1 MLDNEISFTLSGRE
15 ILFVVILL
23 GICLVWCA
31 ICFIISIRSG
41 EKQDE
46 KCTRKCIH
54 MLRKDFLYMGVIASI
69 TVVLLLTLTFATDGN
84 AVNYFSFAGML
95 SSIILSVVAI
105 FMTIN
110 SENESKEAK
119 IQLDKSVAKM
129 EDTAQKLEE
138 AAKEWKE
145 SNGSL
150 LNKFDEQKDVFENIL
165 SSSQSILEQ
174 SKEINRKVDDMIAE
188 NNMDFSGNKDGWSD
202 VSQKEIH

>member
-1 MLDNEISFTLSGRE
+1 MLDKEISFILGGRE
-15 ILFVVILL
+15 ILFIVILL

-31 ICFIISIRSG
+31 ICFITSMRRG

-69 TVVLLLTLTFATDGN
+69 AVVLLLTLTFSNDGN

-110 SENESKEAK
+110 SENESKETK
-119 IQLDKSVAKM
+119 IQLDKSVSKL
-129 EDTAQKLEE
+129 ESTAQKIEEASAVWKKSNQSLLEE
-138 AAKEWKE
+138 
-145 SNGSL
+145 
-150 LNKFDEQKDVFENIL
+150 FDKQKKIFEEIL

-174 SKEINRKVDDMIAE
+174 SKEINRKVDDMISVNDMEMAE
-188 NNMDFSGNKDGWSD
+188 SGNAWSGK
-202 VSQKEIH
+202 SQKGN

>member
-1 MLDNEISFTLSGRE
+1 MLDKEISFSLSGRE
-15 ILFVVILL
+15 ILFIAILL
-23 GICLVWCA
+23 GICLIWCA
-31 ICFIISIRSG
+31 ICFIISVRRG

-69 TVVLLLTLTFATDGN
+69 AVVLLLTLTFASDGN

-129 EDTAQKLEE
+129 EATVQKIEE
-138 AAKEWKE
+138 ASGEWKE
-145 SNGSL
+145 SNREL
-150 LNKFDEQKDVFENIL
+150 MLKFEN
-165 SSSQSILEQ
+165 QKKTFEDILERAQ
-174 SKEINRKVDDMIAE
+174 DILEESKQLNRQVGDMLPQVIDVAE
-188 NNMDFSGNKDGWSD
+188 SGNKWSGTPRREE
-202 VSQKEIH
+202 K

>member
-150 LNKFDEQKDVFENIL
+150 LNKFDEQKDVFEDIL

-174 SKEINRKVDDMIAE
+174 SKGINRKVDDMIAE